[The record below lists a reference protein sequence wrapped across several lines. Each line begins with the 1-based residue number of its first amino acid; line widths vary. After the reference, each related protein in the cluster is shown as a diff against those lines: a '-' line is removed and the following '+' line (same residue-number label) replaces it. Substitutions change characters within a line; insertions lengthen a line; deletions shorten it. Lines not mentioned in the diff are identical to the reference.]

1 MTLTLDTTAP
11 TMTVGA
17 APTPALATPPAPV
30 VTDRRR
36 LELVETIDAQRAE
49 IERLRADLSRA
60 EYGQITDG
68 GDSRLSTFWEKAM
81 EIATDRDF
89 CEQYDMIAE
98 EMGGPRREKEFTVSL
113 EVSATVTVYVNA
125 TGQDEEAAAR
135 SARDNLETYEVRD
148 AVNAG
153 NLSEFEVTEWSA
165 EEV

>member
-11 TMTVGA
+11 AMTVGP

-49 IERLRADLSRA
+49 IEQLRADLRRA

-68 GDSRLSTFWEKAM
+68 GDSRLTAFWEAAM
-81 EIATDRDF
+81 EIATAKSF
-89 CEQYDMIAE
+89 CEQYDIIAE
-98 EMGGPRREKEFTVSL
+98 EMGGPRRDREFTVSL

-125 TGQDEEAAAR
+125 TGHDEEAAAQ
-135 SARDNLETYEVRD
+135 SARENLETYEIRD

-153 NLSEFEVTEWSA
+153 NLSEFEVTDWSA